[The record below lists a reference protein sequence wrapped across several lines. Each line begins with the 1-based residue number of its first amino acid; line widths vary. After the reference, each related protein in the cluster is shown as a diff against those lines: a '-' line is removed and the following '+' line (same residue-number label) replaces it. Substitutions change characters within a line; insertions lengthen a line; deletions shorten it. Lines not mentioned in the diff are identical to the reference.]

1 MMFWTFQDF
10 LILFFWPLTSS
21 KHLECGANGFPR
33 SKIPSYLWM
42 LQSGDPKSEPR
53 VGYNYKSVNL
63 RGWTILYSRSAG
75 HTLITHTC
83 LQTKAADFT
92 LKLLESSMLLKTCT
106 NWTHI
111 FAQKM
116 CWRQS
121 FNYKPLR
128 LQNIYNSIK
137 NFNNYIC
144 INLVACYY
152 REF

>member
-1 MMFWTFQDF
+1 MNTM
-10 LILFFWPLTSS
+10 
-21 KHLECGANGFPR
+21 E
-33 SKIPSYLWM
+33 
-42 LQSGDPKSEPR
+42 GDPKTEPR

-144 INLVACYY
+144 INVVACYC
-152 REF
+152 REFYNMFCHLKWLTSKRFLCKNMCPISAGWNQLLLFGAWLRN

>member
-1 MMFWTFQDF
+1 MNT
-10 LILFFWPLTSS
+10 I
-21 KHLECGANGFPR
+21 E
-33 SKIPSYLWM
+33 
-42 LQSGDPKSEPR
+42 GDPKTELR

-144 INLVACYY
+144 INLAACYY
-152 REF
+152 REFWNNKAAISIVHATVVATPVWANYYMYGQFSIHAQRATL